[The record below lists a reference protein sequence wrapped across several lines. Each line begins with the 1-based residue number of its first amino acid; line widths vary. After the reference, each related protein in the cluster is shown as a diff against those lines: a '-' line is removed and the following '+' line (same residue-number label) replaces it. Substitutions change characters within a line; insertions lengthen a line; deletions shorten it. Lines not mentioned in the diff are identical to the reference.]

1 LSKKKN
7 DLRFVNS
14 TRWAEIKDC
23 VEYHTNLALLRKAPT
38 IFRLLNHPGITV
50 GKQQFSVSFN
60 SNNPADSIID
70 IQNANSIMNKVKP
83 EGCTPLTNHILEIQA
98 SIMEMSPDL
107 LKEGKRIAVVIATD
121 GLPTDDRGYHNDVIR
136 DQFVNALRLLE
147 GLPVWLV
154 IRLCTDEDD
163 VVEFYNSLDEQLELS
178 LEVLDDYVGEA
189 QEVYSCNK
197 WLNYA
202 LPLHRMREGGF
213 HDKLFDL
220 LDERTLNKGEIREF
234 CELLFGPTHFDGCP
248 DPEIDWEG
256 FLKVISSILK
266 HEDEQYNPIKKK
278 PAPWIDVSALNKI
291 YGDSSCIIM

>member
-1 LSKKKN
+1 MSKKKN

-23 VEYHTNLALLRKAPT
+23 VEYHTNLASLRKAPT

-83 EGCTPLTNHILEIQA
+83 TGCTPLTNHILEIQA

-107 LKEGKRIAVVIATD
+107 LKEGKRVAVVIATD
-121 GLPTDDRGYHNDVIR
+121 GLPTDDRGYHSDIIR

-220 LDERTLNKGEIREF
+220 LDERTFNKGEIREF
-234 CELLFGPTHFDGCP
+234 CELLFGPTDGCP

-278 PAPWIDVSALNKI
+278 PTPWIDVNALNKI